1 MEHGTEVRPAED
13 IVSLR
18 TMLRER
24 ALTIPRGWLVVQSA
38 AGAVQML
45 FATLRRPHGWVSFV
59 LGGACLVLLALW
71 SLAEQRLAEQRF
83 ADETPDASQ
92 GSRIA
97 WRVVRRASAWLGVT
111 TLFVFLSAV
120 MSGMIGTWIS

>member
-1 MEHGTEVRPAED
+1 MKQRTDVRPAED

-18 TMLRER
+18 AMLRER

-38 AGAVQML
+38 AGGVQML
-45 FATLRRPHGWVSFV
+45 FAALRRPHGWVSFV

-71 SLAEQRLAEQRF
+71 SLAEQRLA
-83 ADETPDASQ
+83 DETPDASH
-92 GSRIA
+92 GSRMA
-97 WRVVRRASAWLGVT
+97 WRVVGRASAVLGVT